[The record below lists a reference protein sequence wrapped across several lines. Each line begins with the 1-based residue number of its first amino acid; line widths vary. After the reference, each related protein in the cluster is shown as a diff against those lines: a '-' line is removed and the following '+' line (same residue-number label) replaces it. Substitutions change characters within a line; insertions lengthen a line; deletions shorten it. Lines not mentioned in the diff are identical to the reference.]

1 MLGRLQRRSLCTV
14 HGCYQR
20 FGAYW
25 MLVKR
30 ITRIKSKR
38 IEKKAAGTDRSHHT
52 DIYIFVDSVWPE
64 ICIRGS

>member
-1 MLGRLQRRSLCTV
+1 
-14 HGCYQR
+14 
-20 FGAYW
+20 

>member
-1 MLGRLQRRSLCTV
+1 
-14 HGCYQR
+14 
-20 FGAYW
+20 

-52 DIYIFVDSVWPE
+52 DIYIYIFVDSVWPE